1 MGSRIDIDSSTNVI
15 DSDTAFVSTTGT
27 AINFAST
34 NFAIAQA
41 VALG

>member
-1 MGSRIDIDSSTNVI
+1 MGNRIDIDSSTYVGA
-15 DSDTAFVSTTGT
+15 SFVTTTGT
-27 AINFAST
+27 AVNFAST

>member
-1 MGSRIDIDSSTNVI
+1 MGSRIDIDSSQFVI
-15 DSDTAFVSTTGT
+15 DTSTVFVDTTGT

-34 NFAIAQA
+34 NFAIALA

>member
-1 MGSRIDIDSSTNVI
+1 MGNRIDIDSSALVGV
-15 DSDTAFVSTTGT
+15 SFLSTTGT
-27 AINFAST
+27 AVNFAST

>member
-15 DSDTAFVSTTGT
+15 DLSTSFVSSTGT
-27 AINFAST
+27 ALNIAST